1 MGVSGDL
8 EVDASGVG
16 FCRMG
21 TQGGEGWGREEA
33 EGNEGRLSTWIQGGS
48 LRVLLGHISL
58 E

>member
-21 TQGGEGWGREEA
+21 TQGLGPR
-33 EGNEGRLSTWIQGGS
+33 GS
-48 LRVLLGHISL
+48 RRK
-58 E
+58 